1 MRNLLSLIFLAL
13 IQTINAQTIIS
24 GKLLDDEDKPISNVS
39 VSYKLKGGAAI
50 LGFTRS
56 DNDGLFSLAIKVNE
70 RDSVQLD
77 FQHINYAHKSAL
89 VANKTA
95 DYVYQLKQETRQIR
109 EVKAENIP
117 IYRRKDTINYDVDTF
132 KSAQDH
138 VIADVIKKL
147 PGIEMLDDQ
156 ILYQGKPIHKYM
168 VNNLDLME
176 GRYGVINNNLPADA
190 VAKVQIVEND
200 QPIKILD
207 SLVFSNE
214 VSLNIALK
222 RFTTTGSGKIGVGY
236 KPELWDVNLTPMTFG
251 QNFQIVNTFQTNNSG
266 RDVSKELQAFYT
278 SGGLLE
284 EQISMNEGNSFLTV
298 RDVAS
303 PDFDEKKW
311 LDNKIFMISS
321 NAIKKFQNGLELK
334 GNVSYYHDTRKRK
347 GFTAT
352 KYFMTDD
359 VIYSNESLDNN
370 YQNQVIDFGMHL
382 EKNEKNIYLR
392 NSTQLRKTIG
402 KDVGNLLFND
412 SDVIDQRKNHT
423 DQALLNSLSIARL
436 FGKQLININSVIQYN
451 HTPQQLL
458 VSPGQFEGILNEG
471 RPYDQMQQQVVVKK
485 FSADQSLSFMR
496 KVKHWTFAPAIAV
509 NYEQNDLNTD
519 IQITD
524 NNSQIMLGE
533 EYINDTHNS
542 QLNLALRLGI
552 SWEKA
557 KWKINVNTPYNLYY
571 FHMNQQKA
579 QSAKYDFKN
588 SFNPSAGL
596 TYLLNSRS
604 EFSASFSKRLSFGDL
619 NNLYSGYIISE
630 YRNMRRYNARLLQI
644 NNKSGRVEYNYKNT
658 LKASFANLSY
668 NYTSGQRDY
677 IFSSIIDES
686 GRYTTS
692 IVNQQSANKNQAISG
707 GVSRFFPSIK
717 TIAKLNMAI
726 RWGEADYLLN
736 GLMDKQKNTE
746 QSGSFEIINS
756 LSSVILGDYKTTY
769 GRSNIIYAD
778 NQQVMTY
785 NNHYLNLTIFPA
797 QLHSIILS
805 NTLYT
810 NNIKS
815 QKSQHF
821 LDLTYRYHIKRWN
834 TDIEVNGQNL
844 LNKNQYVQQFSS
856 TNELIQTAFELRP
869 RQFIISTRFKF

>member
-56 DNDGLFSLAIKVNE
+56 DSDGLFSLAIKVNE

-117 IYRRKDTINYDVDTF
+117 IYRSKDTINYDVGTF

-236 KPELWDVNLTPMTFG
+236 KPELWDLNLTPMTFG

-266 RDVSKELQAFYT
+266 RDVSKELHAFYT

-334 GNVSYYHDTRKRK
+334 GNVSYYHDTQKRK

-352 KYFMTDD
+352 KYFTTDD

-436 FGKQLININSVIQYN
+436 IGKQLININSVIRYN

-542 QLNLALRLGI
+542 QLKLALRLAI

-571 FHMNQQKA
+571 FHMNQQEA
-579 QSAKYDFKN
+579 QTEKYNFKQ

-596 TYLLNSRS
+596 TYLLNSRN
-604 EFSASFSKRLSFGDL
+604 EFSTSFSKRLSFGDL

-630 YRNMRRYNARLLQI
+630 YRNMRRYNARLLQT
-644 NNKSGRVEYNYKNT
+644 NNKSGRVEYNYKNS

-692 IVNQQSANKNQAISG
+692 IVNQQSANKNQVISG

-769 GRSNIIYAD
+769 GRNNIIYAD
-778 NQQVMTY
+778 NQQVMIY

-815 QKSQHF
+815 QKKQHF

-856 TNELIQTAFELRP
+856 TIELIQTAFELRP

>member
-56 DNDGLFSLAIKVNE
+56 DSDGLFSLAIKVNE

-251 QNFQIVNTFQTNNSG
+251 ESFQIVNTFQTNNSG

-284 EQISMNEGNSFLTV
+284 EEISMNEGNSFLTV

-352 KYFMTDD
+352 KYFTTDD

-436 FGKQLININSVIQYN
+436 IGKQLININSVIRYN

-485 FSADQSLSFMR
+485 FTADQSLSFVR

-509 NYEQNDLNTD
+509 NYEQNDLNRD

-524 NNSQIMLGE
+524 SNSQIMLGE
-533 EYINDTHNS
+533 EYMNDTHNS
-542 QLNLALRLGI
+542 QLNLALRLAI

-571 FHMNQQKA
+571 FHMNQQEA
-579 QSAKYDFKN
+579 QTEKYNFKQ

-596 TYLLNSRS
+596 TYLLNSRN
-604 EFSASFSKRLSFGDL
+604 EFSTSFSERLSFGDL
-619 NNLYSGYIISE
+619 NNFYSGYIISE
-630 YRNMRRYNARLLQI
+630 YRNMKRYNARLLQT

-692 IVNQQSANKNQAISG
+692 IVNQQSTNKNQVISG
-707 GVSRFFPSIK
+707 GVSRFFRSIK

-769 GRSNIIYAD
+769 GRNNIIYAD

-815 QKSQHF
+815 QKNQHF